1 MARFDDIGDLF
12 GAITPVGNMTKNIY
26 DKNGNLTYGPGTS
39 SSKSSNGIFD
49 FLEGIDNMQKP
60 IFYGIGSGIDAIGD
74 LTLGNLLGLFDENL
88 GKNFKES
95 TTGETYSWI
104 PSSAA
109 DFATW
114 LLPGSIPMK
123 LGLLGLK
130 GLAES
135 SKNLKSAATGVDA
148 ETGEKLSGAER
159 AGQGLMGALNTA
171 LTVLPGAP
179 VAKAAEKSAAKSLI
193 KQSEKNIAG
202 SQVHDLKQL
211 KKELADQD
219 EMIKAYDEQLG
230 AITRPSI
237 PESAQAYTKNGKQS
251 LRAKKGQS
259 NEETK
264 KAIKEYNDAMAEAEK
279 AAAEIEG
286 KKAAAS
292 SRKTQLDESISN
304 MTSLI
309 DRELGG
315 KLPGMDEAPK
325 FAGQN
330 WELRTNK
337 AGDVGLMPVPGTADK
352 QGIDL
357 AKALANDSFFPTG
370 SAFQMRRLAAQGGEK
385 KKGLRNA
392 IMGALKGPSE
402 VAPIKEAALPARYKL
417 GVGDIMPQ
425 GKTPADLGLGDNPSV
440 EQVYKALS
448 NPLNVEDMYRYGR

>member
-1 MARFDDIGDLF
+1 MARFDSLADF
-12 GAITPVGNMTKNIY
+12 WGADEFADKLNEIY
-26 DKNGNLTYGPGTS
+26 SGKQAS
-39 SSKSSNGIFD
+39 SSYTPGNKKVSSGSSGGIFD
-49 FLEGIDNMQKP
+49 FLEGIDNIQKP

-95 TTGETYSWI
+95 TTGETYSWL

-109 DFATW
+109 DIATW
-114 LLPGSIPMK
+114 FLPGGVPLK

-179 VAKAAEKSAAKSLI
+179 IAKAAEKSAAKSLV
-193 KQSEKNIAG
+193 KQSEKNLTG
-202 SQVHDLKQL
+202 SQIHDLRQL
-211 KKELADQD
+211 KKQATDPEAAFPGKKDLPEGTQ
-219 EMIKAYDEQLG
+219 
-230 AITRPSI
+230 ITLS
-237 PESAQAYTKNGKQS
+237 KNGEKNVI
-251 LRAKKGQS
+251 AKPGTSQ
-259 NEETK
+259 
-264 KAIKEYNDAMAEAEK
+264 KAVDKTVEK
-279 AAAEIEG
+279 A
-286 KKAAAS
+286 
-292 SRKTQLDESISN
+292 KTQIDESISN
-304 MTSLI
+304 LSSLI
-309 DRELGG
+309 DKELGG

-337 AGDVGLMPVPGTADK
+337 AGDVGLMPVVGTADK
-352 QGIDL
+352 QSIDL

-392 IMGALKGPSE
+392 ITAALKGPSE
-402 VAPIKEAALPARYKL
+402 VPAIKGSAIPSRYGL
-417 GVGDIMPQ
+417 SVEDVLPQ
-425 GKTPADLGLGDNPSV
+425 GKTPASFGLKDDASI
-440 EQVYKALS
+440 EQVYKAMS
-448 NPLNVEDMYRYGR
+448 NPRGLQDAVYYGRQK